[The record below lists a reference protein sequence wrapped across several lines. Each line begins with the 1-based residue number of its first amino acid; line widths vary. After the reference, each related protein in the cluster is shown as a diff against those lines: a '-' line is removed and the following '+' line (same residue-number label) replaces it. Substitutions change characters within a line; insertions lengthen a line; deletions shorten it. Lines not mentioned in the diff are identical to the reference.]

1 MRTLNRTLLT
11 ASLLALGTAGFA
23 QTNRTFTSQYTFGD
37 SLSDNGNVYA
47 LTNRTTPPAP
57 YFQGRFSNGPVFTE
71 LLGNTLAPHSTVS
84 AQRGNLNF
92 AYGGAT
98 AGSGGAVPTVT
109 QQIGFYRLQGLP
121 SARTDLFTIL
131 AGPNDLI
138 PVLSAAT
145 TPGNP
150 AVLDTAG
157 FNTAVTVAGHV
168 QTLAGLGAKTIVA
181 AGMPNLGI
189 TPRSLAAGS
198 TGSAL
203 GQRASAA
210 FNNEFRARLGAIA
223 ASAAAD
229 VNIVYV
235 DLQGIL
241 DRVAADYRAL
251 GFANATSYFLAP
263 AAAGGGVGDPNSY
276 VFWDDIHPTAR
287 THALLAAVITE
298 QLNPEIPLGFGA
310 TLGTASLALAGL
322 GATALDDRAAQLAF
336 SDRATGRA
344 DAYVSFNYG
353 DGERD
358 RDGWRPGFDFDAQ
371 VITAGVDLR
380 LGDGVF
386 VGGALQRGRLDAD
399 VAGGRGDFAVEDG
412 AARLYAVWRGGPV
425 SLLLDGSFGV
435 LDVKGITRTT
445 AFGGFAANG
454 KTGGEHWGAG
464 IKAAWATAVGG
475 TQVRP
480 WLGLRTTRAKLDGY
494 REKDV
499 PALAMDFA
507 AQDAK
512 SSAGAVGVD
521 AAMPCKLG
529 GRAARFDLRAAWH
542 GEFGHRTRAVAGRL
556 ADNFTR
562 STALAVE
569 DGDGDGLQLGGAA
582 TLFLAKNASASLGYT
597 AEVRSGEKV
606 ASRFSLSVQTG
617 F

>member
-1 MRTLNRTLLT
+1 MRTLTRFFLT
-11 ASLLALGTAGFA
+11 AAVVATGATALA

-98 AGSGGAVPTVT
+98 AGAGGAVPTVT
-109 QQIGFYRLQGLP
+109 QQIGFYRLQGQP
-121 SARTDLFTIL
+121 AARTDLFTIL

-145 TPGNP
+145 TPANP

-168 QTLAGLGAKTIVA
+168 QSLVTLGAKTIVA
-181 AGMPNLGI
+181 AGLPNLGV
-189 TPRSLAAGS
+189 TPRTLAGGS
-198 TGSAL
+198 TGVSL
-203 GQRASAA
+203 GQRVSAA
-210 FNNEFRARLGAIA
+210 FNNEYRARLGTIA
-223 ASAAAD
+223 AAAAAD

-241 DRVAADYRAL
+241 DRVVLDYRAL
-251 GFANATSYFLAP
+251 GYANATSYFLAP

-287 THALLAAVITE
+287 THAILAGIITE

-310 TLGTASLALAGL
+310 NLGTASLALAGL

-336 SDRATGRA
+336 SNRPAGRA
-344 DAYVSFNYG
+344 DAYVSFNYS
-353 DGERD
+353 DGERG
-358 RDGWRPGFDFDAQ
+358 RDGWRPGFGFDAQ
-371 VITAGVDLR
+371 VVTAGVDLR
-380 LGDGVF
+380 LSDGVF
-386 VGGALQRGRLDAD
+386 VGGALQRGRLEAD

-412 AARLYAVWRGGPV
+412 AGRLYAVWRGGPV

-435 LDVKGITRTT
+435 LDAKGIKRAT

-454 KTGGEHWGAG
+454 KTGGDHWGAG
-464 IKAAWATAVGG
+464 VKAAWAVDVGG
-475 TQVRP
+475 TSVRP
-480 WLGLRTTRAKLDGY
+480 WAGLRTTRVKLDGY

-521 AAMPCKLG
+521 AALNGKLG
-529 GRAARFDLRAAWH
+529 ARAARLDLRAAWH
-542 GEFGHRTRAVAGRL
+542 GEFGNRTRSVAGRL

-582 TLFLAKNASASLGYT
+582 TLFFAKNVSASLGY
-597 AEVRSGEKV
+597 AADVRSGEKV
-606 ASRFSLSVQTG
+606 TSRFSLSVQTG

>member
-1 MRTLNRTLLT
+1 MRTLTRSLLT
-11 ASLLALGTAGFA
+11 AAVVTGATAVA

-47 LTNRTTPPAP
+47 LTNRTTPPSP

-98 AGSGGAVPTVT
+98 AGPGSAVPNLT
-109 QQIGFYRLQGLP
+109 QQVGFYRLQGLP
-121 SARTDLFTIL
+121 AARTDLFTVL

-145 TPGNP
+145 TPANP
-150 AVLDTAG
+150 AALDTAG
-157 FNTAVTVAGHV
+157 FNAAVNVANSIQALVGV
-168 QTLAGLGAKTIVA
+168 GARNIVA
-181 AGMPNLGI
+181 AGLPNLGV
-189 TPRSLAAGS
+189 TPRTLAGGS
-198 TGSAL
+198 TGVAL
-203 GQRASAA
+203 GQRASSA
-210 FNNEFRARLGAIA
+210 FNNEYRARLGAIA

-241 DRVAADYRAL
+241 DRVALDYRAL
-251 GFANATSYFLAP
+251 GYANATSFFLAP

-287 THALLAAVITE
+287 THAILAAIVTE
-298 QLNPEIPLGFGA
+298 QLNPEIPLGFSA
-310 TLGTASLALAGL
+310 NLGSASLALTAL
-322 GATALDDRAAQLAF
+322 GASALDDRAAQLAV
-336 SDRATGRA
+336 SGRGTSRA

-353 DGERD
+353 SGERN
-358 RDGWRPGFDFDAQ
+358 RDGWRPRFDFDAQ
-371 VITAGVDLR
+371 VVTAGVDVR

-386 VGGALQRGRLDAD
+386 VGGALQRGRLDAE
-399 VAGGRGDFAVEDG
+399 VAGARGDFAVEDG

-435 LDVKGITRTT
+435 LDAKGIARRT

-454 KTGGEHWGAG
+454 KTGGDHWGAG
-464 IKAAWATAVGG
+464 VKAAWAVDVGG
-475 TQVRP
+475 TSVRP
-480 WLGLRTTRAKLDGY
+480 WLGLRTTRVQLDGY

-521 AAMPCKLG
+521 AALNGKLG

-542 GEFGHRTRAVAGRL
+542 GEIGNRTRSVAGRL

-562 STALAVE
+562 PTALAVE

-582 TLFLAKNASASLGYT
+582 TLFFAKNVSGSLGY
-597 AEVRSGEKV
+597 AADVRSGEKV
-606 ASRFSLSVQTG
+606 TSRFSLSVQTG